1 MKRRSLAPGLLAAGL
16 LLAGCAVNPEQ
27 QAAATQCG
35 PEVERLNEQ
44 LAAEVADRQ
53 RAARAAARREEALR
67 KQLDAMKSIERGIL
81 ERQDRVR
88 SESK

>member
-1 MKRRSLAPGLLAAGL
+1 MSVRALASVLLAAGL
-16 LLAGCAVNPEQ
+16 LTAGCAVNPER
-27 QAAATQCG
+27 QATAAQCG

-53 RAARAAARREEALR
+53 RAARAAARREDALR